1 MAGLG
6 IFAKYWEVFPCS
18 FCLIVRDYWA
28 LKIIKMRFDKLL
40 FELYPGCIRGLDTEF
55 NPDT

>member
-6 IFAKYWEVFPCS
+6 IFAKYWELFPSS
-18 FCLIVRDYWA
+18 FCFIVRDYWA

-40 FELYPGCIRGLDTEF
+40 FELYSGYD
-55 NPDT
+55 DA